1 MSKAANRNII
11 SPQREQEKEYSL
23 SHMSVTMAQEHG
35 FRLFRIIYTSM
46 EVVTPTFIVP
56 EQKVINQ
63 SIPKCLGGDF
73 SEMDLS
79 KVEL

>member
-1 MSKAANRNII
+1 MLAF
-11 SPQREQEKEYSL
+11 
-23 SHMSVTMAQEHG
+23 SH
-35 FRLFRIIYTSM
+35 
-46 EVVTPTFIVP
+46 FIVENVDCIIIHHKVKDKVKIMAP
-56 EQKVINQ
+56 ILGHLWSQRQKVINQ